1 MVQYK
6 VINRFEEG
14 EHDGHV
20 YKPGD
25 IYPAEGK
32 KLVKAR
38 AEFLMKRHEEY
49 NVAFLEEIK
58 ESKKPSTTAKSTQKT
73 TKKES
78 EEAKSTEK
86 SDE

>member
-6 VINRFEEG
+6 VINRFEEK
-14 EHDGHV
+14 EHGGHV

-25 IYPAEGK
+25 VYPAEGK
-32 KLVKAR
+32 KLTKAR

-49 NVAFLEEIK
+49 NVAFLEEM
-58 ESKKPSTTAKSTQKT
+58 EEPKKPSIATKSTPKT
-73 TKKES
+73 TKKEG
-78 EEAKSTEK
+78 EAPKSTEK

>member
-6 VINRFEEG
+6 VINRFQEK
-14 EHDGHV
+14 EHDNHV
-20 YKPGD
+20 YEAGD
-25 IYPAEGK
+25 PYPADGK

-49 NVAFLEEIK
+49 KVAFLEEV
-58 ESKKPSTTAKSTQKT
+58 EEPKKPSTTAKNTQKT
-73 TKKES
+73 TKKEG
-78 EEAKSTEK
+78 EAPKSTEK